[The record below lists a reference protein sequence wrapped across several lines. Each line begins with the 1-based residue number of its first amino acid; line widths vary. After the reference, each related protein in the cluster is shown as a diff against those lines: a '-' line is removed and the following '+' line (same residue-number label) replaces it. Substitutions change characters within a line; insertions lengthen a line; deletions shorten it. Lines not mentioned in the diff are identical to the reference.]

1 MLRKNNFDLLRLLAA
16 LQVFYYHT
24 VKHLKIANSF
34 EYFEYYPGVII
45 FFTISGFLIY
55 QSLERNEKN
64 ILIFLK
70 NRFYRIYPA
79 LFFSTIILL
88 VAIIISY
95 RNNLNH
101 LIDKKFVIWLLGQLT
116 IFQFWTPDILRG
128 WGVGTPNGSLWTIV
142 VEIQFYFM
150 IIFLYF
156 KANKVLKLIIIS
168 IASILLN
175 MYLKINDFGIL
186 NKILGVLI
194 FPYMYNFI
202 LGIIFAKYNKLKEKL
217 LDNKF
222 WIWFIIYNICIFI
235 LKIYPEYFVSF
246 KSLISNLI
254 LGILSLSFVY
264 SNTDILKNFNP
275 KIDISY
281 GVYLYHMIFL
291 NFFIH
296 NFGISETRNKYLW
309 LYVFITFIISTL
321 SYKMIEYPIV
331 NRIKNK
337 IKKEAIS

>member
-24 VKHLKIANSF
+24 VNHLQIVRRI
-34 EYFEYYPGVII
+34 EYFKYYPGVII

-55 QSLERNEKN
+55 QSLERNEKHF
-64 ILIFLK
+64 LKFLK

-88 VAIIISY
+88 IAIIISY
-95 RNNLNH
+95 RSNLNY
-101 LIDKKFVIWLLGQLT
+101 LMNKKFIIWILGQLT
-116 IFQFWTPDILRG
+116 IFQFWTPNVLRE

-142 VEIQFYFM
+142 VEIQFYFF

-156 KANKVLKLIIIS
+156 KTNTIIKLIIIS
-168 IASILLN
+168 IVSILLN
-175 MYLKINDFGIL
+175 MFLKINNFGIL
-186 NKILGVLI
+186 NKILGILI
-194 FPYMYNFI
+194 FPYAYNFI
-202 LGIIFAKYNKLKEKL
+202 LGIIFAKYNILKEKL
-217 LDNKF
+217 LNDKF
-222 WIWFIIYNICIFI
+222 WIWFALYNICIFI
-235 LKIYPEYFVSF
+235 FKIYPAYFVNF

-264 SNTDILKNFNP
+264 SNINILKSFNP

-296 NFGISETRNKYLW
+296 NFGIAETKTKYLW
-309 LYVFITFIISTL
+309 IYVFITFIMSIL
-321 SYKMIEYPIV
+321 SYKIIEYPIV
-331 NRIKNK
+331 NRVKNK
-337 IKKEAIS
+337 IKKEAIL